1 MDTAQETALSSQAD
15 QAAAAGN
22 IAELRKQLQSTP
34 ALHAHLGQC
43 LLNEG
48 RIDAAALNAALEQQ
62 RRCPHQRL
70 GEILCA
76 SGIIQQADLQAA
88 IATSLNLPD
97 IPNVDLSEF
106 EVDPHA
112 IALLPLELAR
122 RYHAMPL
129 MFHEDAL
136 VVAISE
142 IPDLDTMQELRFATQ
157 HLINIV
163 WAAGGE
169 AIDRAI
175 ERNYPVLEETLGLN
189 ELALPETL
197 EEEDQRQWKE
207 AERLAQKQPLVRLV
221 NALIEQAILLRAS
234 DIHILPREK
243 TFELLY
249 RVDGNLIKVREF
261 RRGLLPAVVSRIKI
275 MSRLNIAERR
285 LPQDGHIHFSEA
297 GVHEVDLRIS
307 IIPVQYGES
316 VVIRILSKQEGVRSL
331 DQIGFG
337 ADDLEAFRRLIKHS
351 YGILLVTGP
360 TGSGKTT
367 TLYAVLQEVAKD
379 KVNIITVEDPIE
391 YDLAGMRQIQLVQ
404 AIGFDF
410 PQALRHILR
419 HDPDVIMI
427 GEMRD
432 LETCKIAVE
441 SALTGHLVLS
451 TLHTNDAP
459 SAVVR
464 LLEMGIEPYLAK
476 STVIGV
482 LAQRLVRKNCPQC
495 QVEEH
500 IDRTTR
506 AQLGLGQ
513 DEKFYCGSGCEAC
526 HHTGF
531 AGRAAIYELLEVT
544 DAFRNHISETASAEE
559 LRRLAIAGGMRTMAQ
574 HGVELARQ
582 RLVSITEVYR
592 SCM

>member
-1 MDTAQETALSSQAD
+1 MATAQPPATPDQGSLESAACNSS
-15 QAAAAGN
+15 
-22 IAELRKQLQSTP
+22 ELRNLLNSTP
-34 ALHAHLGQC
+34 ALHARLGQW

-48 RIDAAALNAALEQQ
+48 RIDEVALNAALQEQQ
-62 RRCPHQRL
+62 HSPQQKL
-70 GEILCA
+70 GEILC
-76 SGIIQQADLQAA
+76 SSQAISESDLQAA
-88 IATSLNLPD
+88 ISASLSAPD
-97 IPNVDLSEF
+97 IPGVDLSEF
-106 EVDPHA
+106 DFDPHA
-112 IALLPLELAR
+112 VSLLPLGLAR
-122 RYHAMPL
+122 RYQVMPL
-129 MFHEDAL
+129 MLYEDSL
-136 VVAISE
+136 VIAVSE
-142 IPDLDTMQELRFATQ
+142 IPDQDAMQELRFATQ
-157 HLINIV
+157 HLINVV
-163 WAAGGE
+163 WAIGE
-169 AIDRAI
+169 QAITQAI
-175 ERNYPVLEETLGLN
+175 ERNYPLLEEVF
-189 ELALPETL
+189 ELSELELPESL
-197 EEEDQRQWKE
+197 EEDQRMWKE

-221 NALIEQAILLRAS
+221 NSLIEQAILLHAS
-234 DIHILPREK
+234 DLHILPREK

-249 RVDGNLIKVREF
+249 RIDGNLVKVREF
-261 RRGLLPAVVSRIKI
+261 RHGLLPALVSRIKI

-285 LPQDGHIHFSEA
+285 LPQDGHIRF
-297 GVHEVDLRIS
+297 HETGAQDVDLRIS

-316 VVIRILSKQEGVRSL
+316 VVIRVLNKREGVRPL
-331 DQIGFG
+331 DQIGFTP
-337 ADDLEAFRRLIKHS
+337 DDLAGFRHLIKHS

-367 TLYAVLQEVAKD
+367 TLYAALQEVAKD

-391 YDLAGMRQIQLVQ
+391 YDLAGMRQIQLIQ

-432 LETCKIAVE
+432 LETCKIAVQ

-482 LAQRLVRKNCPQC
+482 LAQRLVRKNCEHC

-500 IDRTTR
+500 VDRTTR
-506 AQLGLGQ
+506 IQLGLSQ
-513 DEKFYCGSGCEAC
+513 NEKFYCGSGCEAC
-526 HHTGF
+526 HYTGF
-531 AGRAAIYELLEVT
+531 SGRQAIYELLEIT
-544 DAFRNHISETASAEE
+544 DAFRTHISDGASAEE
-559 LRRLAIAGGMRTMAQ
+559 LRRLAIKGGMRTMIQ

-582 RLVSITEVYR
+582 RQVSITEVYR